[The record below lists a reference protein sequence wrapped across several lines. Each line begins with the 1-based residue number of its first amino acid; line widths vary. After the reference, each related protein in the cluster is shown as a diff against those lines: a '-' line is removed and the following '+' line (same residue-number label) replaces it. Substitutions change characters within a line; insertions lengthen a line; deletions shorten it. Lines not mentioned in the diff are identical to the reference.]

1 MAPEPPV
8 TGPETV
14 GLAADAAA
22 ARCSPP
28 SARGDPDGQDSGE
41 KSNPHQ
47 RRYVASARAQN
58 GI

>member
-1 MAPEPPV
+1 MAPKPPV

-22 ARCSPP
+22 PP
-28 SARGDPDGQDSGE
+28 TLAATPTGRATGE
-41 KSNPHQ
+41 KSNPYEH
-47 RRYVASARAQN
+47 RYVASARARN